1 METENKLRRMK
12 VSLERE
18 TAPLYNIPHRDYM
31 EMTADEQNVVDLRIQ
46 RNQAELSI
54 IEAAITEIAKLRPV
68 PGQIAGDE

>member
-1 METENKLRRMK
+1 METEKKLRRMK

-18 TAPLYNIPHRDYM
+18 TAPLYNISHRDYM

-54 IEAAITEIAKLRPV
+54 IDTAITEIAKLSPV
-68 PGQIAGDE
+68 PSQIVGDE